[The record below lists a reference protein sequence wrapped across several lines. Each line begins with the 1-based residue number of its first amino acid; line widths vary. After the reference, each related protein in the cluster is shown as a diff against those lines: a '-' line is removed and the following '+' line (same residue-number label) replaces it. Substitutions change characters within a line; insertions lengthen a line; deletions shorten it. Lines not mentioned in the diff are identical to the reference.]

1 MFICNQMKFHKSK
14 GIVIYENDLMT
25 NGKFVGTNNV
35 VANVLLSLAVLFYV
49 DILEI
54 DVGAFGLGRTINFDS
69 RMLSGSRSTDVLEGN
84 MTDG

>member
-1 MFICNQMKFHKSK
+1 MKFHKSK

-54 DVGAFGLGRTINFDS
+54 DVGAFRLGRTINFDG
-69 RMLSGSRSTDVLEGN
+69 RMLGGSRSTDVLEGN